1 MRGVGR
7 RVGVGVAATAVLV
20 LAQAVI
26 TAGPAV
32 AAETA
37 TPRTFDGERLGQPP
51 TGATVQG
58 SVAVVRRPGA
68 AGRAVQLTD
77 EAANLQTKAYFPAAA
92 ANSRH
97 YEFDL
102 AVTAWQSATLFAI
115 RGSGDSPG
123 LGVFRF
129 MITANEVST
138 VISVYD
144 GTAWRT
150 LATEPISIR
159 NTYRRVVVDATA
171 DHAAVSLN
179 GNRHSTTVKASAGSP
194 LTGIEFVSAG
204 TASTGS
210 SAQLDNLV
218 MHSTVV
224 AVDPAGTQIRFPDVT
239 KLENGDLAVVYDS
252 GAAHTNANADIKFV
266 TSKDGGV
273 NWSSPRVIEDGTFG
287 DQHYDA
293 RDPKI
298 SRLSDGTL
306 LVSFFVTEWL
316 AGGGSRQHGTHVIRS
331 EDNGAHWSEPVEVD
345 SAMDPDVTGGW
356 NASHGAA
363 VQLPNGDVLIP
374 LYGKVSGEATSR
386 ATLVRSTDGGR
397 TFSRANEVTIGS
409 GGDVNFQEPNLS
421 VLPDGSL
428 ACLIRM
434 AGSSGAGI
442 PARLSRSADGGR
454 TWTTP
459 AITDLNASSH
469 HQLVTSTGAILLT
482 WGAITPSI
490 RPTYG
495 QLIKEPAGSWD
506 GIGEIRLYDTTR
518 GDQANPSSVEV
529 SPGRFL
535 TLGYDVSR
543 RTLTAVFSTVA
554 DYA

>member
-1 MRGVGR
+1 MLGFRGR
-7 RVGVGVAATAVLV
+7 FGVGVAAVATLV

-26 TAGPAV
+26 MAGPAA

-37 TPRTFDGERLGQPP
+37 APRTFDSEPLGQPP
-51 TGATVQG
+51 AGATVQG
-58 SVAVVRRPGA
+58 SVAVVSKLGGS
-68 AGRAVQLTD
+68 GRAVQLTD
-77 EAANLQTKAYFPAAA
+77 NTASLQTKAYFPAPAV
-92 ANSRH
+92 NSRH

-102 AVTAWQSATLFAI
+102 AVTAWQSASLFAI
-115 RGSGDSPG
+115 RGSGDNPG

-129 MITANEVST
+129 MITANASTT

-144 GTAWRT
+144 GSAWRT

-159 NTYRRVVVDATA
+159 NTYRRFSVDATA

-179 GNRHSTTVKASAGSP
+179 GNRHSTTIKASAGSP
-194 LTGIEFVSAG
+194 ITGIEFVSAG
-204 TASTGS
+204 TAPVGS
-210 SAQLDNLV
+210 AAQLDNLV
-218 MHSTVV
+218 MYSTVV
-224 AVDPAGTQIRFPDVT
+224 ALDPVGTQIRFPDVT
-239 KLENGDLAVVYDS
+239 KLQNGDLAVVYDS
-252 GAAHTNANADIKFV
+252 GAAHTNANEDIKFV

-273 NWSSPRVIEDGTFG
+273 NWSSPRVIEDGMFG

-316 AGGGSRQHGTHVIRS
+316 AGGGSKQHGTHVIRS
-331 EDNGAHWSEPVEVD
+331 EDDGAHWSEPVEVD
-345 SAMDPDVTGGW
+345 SAMDPDVSGGW

-374 LYGKVSGEATSR
+374 LYGKVPGDATSR
-386 ATLVRSTDGGR
+386 ATVVRSTDGGR
-397 TFSRANEVTIGS
+397 TFHRANEVTVGS

-434 AGSSGAGI
+434 ASASGGGI
-442 PARLSRSADGGR
+442 PARLSRSSDGGR
-454 TWTTP
+454 TWSTP
-459 AITDLNASSH
+459 AITDIYASSH

-482 WGAITPSI
+482 WGAITPST

-495 QLIKEPAGSWD
+495 QLIKNPAGSWD

-554 DYA
+554 NYD